1 MDSTLFH
8 KSLADTALHK
18 LKQAILDN
26 VLGALAEDIGSD
38 NSSKDYTAQLT
49 PKNQQASATIICRQT
64 AVICGL
70 AWAQECFIQ
79 LDKAISIKWQ
89 IQEGDTVVPGQ
100 MIARITGNARA
111 MLGAERCAL
120 NFLQTLSATATE
132 TRKFVDAVKGCKCSI
147 LDTRKTLPGLRLA
160 QKYAVLVGGGRNQR
174 LGLYDGILIKENHIA
189 AAGGIRQ
196 ALVQAQQINQHI
208 PVQIEVENL
217 QDLLIAIESGATS
230 ILLDNFSNPD
240 LAEAVKLNQGRA
252 VLEASGGIDIDNVR
266 NVALTGVDRISIGH
280 LTKDIQAI
288 DLSMRFE

>member
-38 NSSKDYTAQLT
+38 NSSNDYTAQLI
-49 PKNQQASATIICRQT
+49 PKNQQACATIICRQT

-89 IQEGDTVVPGQ
+89 IQEGDTVVPDQ

-196 ALVQAQQINQHI
+196 ALAQAQQINQHI

>member
-38 NSSKDYTAQLT
+38 NSSNDYTAQLI

-196 ALVQAQQINQHI
+196 ALAQAQQINQHI

-252 VLEASGGIDIDNVR
+252 VLEASGGIGIDNVR

>member
-38 NSSKDYTAQLT
+38 NSSKDYTAQLI

>member
-38 NSSKDYTAQLT
+38 NSSNDYTAQLI
-49 PKNQQASATIICRQT
+49 PKNQQACATIICRQT

-132 TRKFVDAVKGCKCSI
+132 TRRFVDAVKGCKCSI

>member
-8 KSLADTALHK
+8 KSLADTAFHK

-38 NSSKDYTAQLT
+38 NSSKDYTAQLI

-132 TRKFVDAVKGCKCSI
+132 TRRFVDAVKGCKCSI

-252 VLEASGGIDIDNVR
+252 VLEASGGIGIDNVR

>member
-38 NSSKDYTAQLT
+38 NSSNDYTAQLI

-196 ALVQAQQINQHI
+196 ALAQAQQINQHI

>member
-38 NSSKDYTAQLT
+38 NSSNDYTAQLI

>member
-38 NSSKDYTAQLT
+38 NSSKDYTAQLI

-196 ALVQAQQINQHI
+196 ALAQAQQINQHI

>member
-38 NSSKDYTAQLT
+38 NSSNDYTAQLI
-49 PKNQQASATIICRQT
+49 PKNQQACATIICRQT

-132 TRKFVDAVKGCKCSI
+132 TRRFVDAVKGCKCSI

-196 ALVQAQQINQHI
+196 ALAQAQQINQHI